1 MDEVAALSAFW
12 LPALAETALRGRFT
26 AAVLERGRGLAV
38 GPCQSS
44 SEGAQQQVQAR
55 VAGSRPYRSSLRLA
69 PGSLLRGDC
78 DCPQGE
84 LGIAC
89 KHQAALALAWR
100 RELSGGGARAVD
112 SEDAARVAVAAL
124 FDARSA
130 EASAAQLS
138 SLLPLLQGW
147 RSQQPLWAQA
157 GAEQALLLLAARLA
171 ALQAERGWAEGEAEW
186 QALSAAVVAELFAAW
201 TQIGAQAAAYAERY
215 LALLQGAPGQVDAAR
230 ALPLLGDAV
239 AGRAGDLLRQDWQ
252 RGGDAQVY
260 LAHLAACGVQA
271 DRLEVLAASRA
282 DAAGHAAYIAALLAA
297 GRGREALGAAEAAYR
312 AWPGDRALE
321 AQLLALYEQ
330 DGWDAEALALRR
342 AAFAREPS
350 AAAHAELLRAAP
362 DAEAEAQR
370 LQEQLGGSN
379 SGRRLRLQLWAAQA
393 RWDEGLA
400 WLRGRPPLE
409 AGLLDAAGAWLM
421 QLPPEHDAEAAEL
434 LKDLL
439 QASLRQARPPFER
452 ELHWVQEICRR
463 LPPTAAQLWLAWL
476 RVEQRKRRDFL
487 ALLP

>member
-1 MDEVAALSAFW
+1 MDEAAARFW
-12 LPALAETALRGRFT
+12 LPALAEAALRGRFS

-38 GPCQSS
+38 GPCQPS

-55 VAGSRPYRSSLRLA
+55 VAGSRPYFSRLRLA

-100 RELSGGGARAVD
+100 RKLAGGAQAVD

-124 FDARSA
+124 FDALPAGTSA
-130 EASAAQLS
+130 VQLS

-147 RSQQPLWAQA
+147 RSQQPRWAQA
-157 GAEQALLLLAARLA
+157 GAEQALLLLATRLA

-201 TQIGAQAAAYAERY
+201 TQIGVQPAAYAQRY
-215 LALLQGAPGQVDAAR
+215 LALLQRAPGQIDAAR
-230 ALPLLGDAV
+230 ALPLLGAAV
-239 AGRAGDLLRQDWQ
+239 ANRAGELLRQDWQ
-252 RGGDAQVY
+252 RGGDAQAY
-260 LAHLAACGVQA
+260 LAHLAACGEQA
-271 DRLEVLAASRA
+271 DRLEVLAASRS
-282 DAAGHAAYIAALLAA
+282 DAASHAAYIAALLAA
-297 GRGREALGAAEAAYR
+297 GRGREALAAAETACR
-312 AWPGDRALE
+312 TWPGDRALE

-330 DGWDAEALALRR
+330 DGWDLEALALRR

-350 AAAHAELLRAAP
+350 SAAHAELLRAAP
-362 DAEAEAQR
+362 DAQAEARR
-370 LQEQLGGSN
+370 LHEQLGRSPT
-379 SGRRLRLQLWAAQA
+379 GRRLRLQLWAERAEWTQ
-393 RWDEGLA
+393 GLA

-476 RVEQRKRRDFL
+476 RVEQRQRRDFL